1 LHPDAQGTASPS
13 PACRVDLAPQGAPR
27 QRSGVTTPLLA
38 LLTATVLAL
47 GSPASG
53 WTPPLATGWEQVLRA
68 FERPD
73 DRFAAGHRGIDVA
86 APPGAEV
93 RAIGPGRVAFVGDV
107 ARTPTVSIEH
117 DDPPWTST
125 YQPVEALVV
134 EGDRVEMGTLIGH
147 LTAHGFHCSRSCLH
161 LGLRRPAWEA
171 RDAMTDPYVDPWAWI
186 ERRPVL
192 KPLVP

>member
-1 LHPDAQGTASPS
+1 MHPDAQGTASLS
-13 PACRVDLAPQGAPR
+13 PAHRVDLASRGTPG

-38 LLTATVLAL
+38 LLTATLLAL

-53 WTPPLATGWEQVLRA
+53 WIPPLTTGWEQVLRA

-117 DDPPWTST
+117 GLNRGRRRTSRSRPSWPKAT
-125 YQPVEALVV
+125 GWRWAPSSA
-134 EGDRVEMGTLIGH
+134 TSPH
-147 LTAHGFHCSRSCLH
+147 TASTAHAAAFTSGFDGPR
-161 LGLRRPAWEA
+161 GRPA
-171 RDAMTDPYVDPWAWI
+171 MP
-186 ERRPVL
+186 
-192 KPLVP
+192 

>member
-1 LHPDAQGTASPS
+1 M
-13 PACRVDLAPQGAPR
+13 
-27 QRSGVTTPLLA
+27 TTPLLA

-53 WTPPLATGWEQVLRA
+53 WTPPLTTGWEQVLRA

-73 DRFAAGHRGIDVA
+73 DRCAAGHRGHRRRA

-93 RAIGPGRVAFVGDV
+93 RAIGRVVWRSSAMWP
-107 ARTPTVSIEH
+107 ALPTVSIEH

-147 LTAHGFHCSRSCLH
+147 LTAHGFHCSTSCLH
-161 LGLRRPAWEA
+161 LGLRRPAWGA
-171 RDAMTDPYVDPWAWI
+171 RDAMTDPYTTWI
-186 ERRPVL
+186 HGRGSSDARFSNL
-192 KPLVP
+192 

>member
-1 LHPDAQGTASPS
+1 MHPDAQGTASLS
-13 PACRVDLAPQGAPR
+13 PACGLGLASRSSPG

-38 LLTATVLAL
+38 LLTATLLTL
-47 GSPASG
+47 GPLVSG
-53 WTPPLATGWEQVLRA
+53 WIPPLTTGWEQVLRA

-73 DRFAAGHRGIDVA
+73 DRFAAGHRRIDVA
-86 APPGAEV
+86 APPEAEV
-93 RAIGPGRVAFVGDV
+93 RPIGPGRVAFVGDV

-117 DDPPWTST
+117 DHPPWTST
-125 YQPVEALVV
+125 YQPVEALVA

-147 LTAHGFHCSRSCLH
+147 LAAHGAHCSRSCLH

>member
-1 LHPDAQGTASPS
+1 MHPNAQGTASLS
-13 PACRVDLAPQGAPR
+13 PAHRVDLASRGTPG
-27 QRSGVTTPLLA
+27 QRCGVTTPLLA
-38 LLTATVLAL
+38 LLTATFLAL
-47 GSPASG
+47 GSPAAS
-53 WTPPLATGWEQVLRA
+53 WIPPLTTGWEQVLRA

-73 DRFAAGHRGIDVA
+73 NLFAAGHRGIDFV

-107 ARTPTVSIEH
+107 ARTPTVSIKH
-117 DDPPWTST
+117 DHPPWTST
-125 YQPVEALVV
+125 YQPVEALVD
-134 EGDRVEMGTLIGH
+134 EGDRVATGTIIGH
-147 LTAHGFHCSRSCLH
+147 LAARGLHCSRSCLH

-192 KPLVP
+192 KPLVS

>member
-1 LHPDAQGTASPS
+1 MHPDAQGTASLS
-13 PACRVDLAPQGAPR
+13 PACAVDLASRGTPR

-38 LLTATVLAL
+38 LLTATFLAL

-53 WTPPLATGWEQVLRA
+53 WSPPLTTGWEQVLRT

-73 DRFAAGHRGIDVA
+73 DRFAAGHRGIDFA

-147 LTAHGFHCSRSCLH
+147 LAAHGFHCSRRGLH
-161 LGLRRPAWEA
+161 LGLRRPAWDA
-171 RDAMTDPYVDPWAWI
+171 RDATTDPYVDPWAWI

>member
-1 LHPDAQGTASPS
+1 
-13 PACRVDLAPQGAPR
+13 
-27 QRSGVTTPLLA
+27 
-38 LLTATVLAL
+38 
-47 GSPASG
+47 
-53 WTPPLATGWEQVLRA
+53 
-68 FERPD
+68 
-73 DRFAAGHRGIDVA
+73 
-86 APPGAEV
+86 V

-147 LTAHGFHCSRSCLH
+147 LAAHGFHCSRSCLH
-161 LGLRRPAWEA
+161 LGLRRPAWDA

>member
-1 LHPDAQGTASPS
+1 MRPDAQGTASLS
-13 PACRVDLAPQGAPR
+13 PACGLDLASRSSPG

-38 LLTATVLAL
+38 LLTATFLAF

-53 WTPPLATGWEQVLRA
+53 WTPPLTTGWEQVLRA

-73 DRFAAGHRGIDVA
+73 DRFAAGHRGIDFA

-93 RAIGPGRVAFVGDV
+93 RASGPGRVAFVGDV
-107 ARTPTVSIEH
+107 AHTPTVSIAH
-117 DDPPWTST
+117 DHPPWTST
-125 YQPVEALVV
+125 YQPVEALVA
-134 EGDRVEMGTLIGH
+134 EGDRVDTGTIIGH
-147 LTAHGFHCSRSCLH
+147 LAAHGAHCSPSCLH

-171 RDAMTDPYVDPWAWI
+171 RDATTDPYVDPWAWI

>member
-1 LHPDAQGTASPS
+1 MHPDAQGTASLS
-13 PACRVDLAPQGAPR
+13 PARRVDLAPQGTQAAFWCDDTAA
-27 QRSGVTTPLLA
+27 GTPDGHRPSA
-38 LLTATVLAL
+38 RLTGL
-47 GSPASG
+47 GLDSSL
-53 WTPPLATGWEQVLRA
+53 TTGWEQVLRA

-117 DDPPWTST
+117 DHPPWTST

-134 EGDRVEMGTLIGH
+134 EGDRVEMGTIIGH
-147 LTAHGFHCSRSCLH
+147 LAAHGATAPAAAFTSGFDGPR
-161 LGLRRPAWEA
+161 GRPA
-171 RDAMTDPYVDPWAWI
+171 MP
-186 ERRPVL
+186 
-192 KPLVP
+192 

>member
-1 LHPDAQGTASPS
+1 MHPDAQGTASLS
-13 PACRVDLAPQGAPR
+13 PARRVDLASPCTPR
-27 QRSGVTTPLLA
+27 QRCGVTTPLLA
-38 LLTATVLAL
+38 LLTASFLAL

-53 WTPPLATGWEQVLRA
+53 WIPPLTTGWQQVLRT

-73 DRFAAGHRGIDVA
+73 DRFAAGHRGIDFA
-86 APPGAEV
+86 APVGTEV

-117 DDPPWTST
+117 DHPPWTST
-125 YQPVEALVV
+125 YQPVEALVA
-134 EGDRVEMGTLIGH
+134 EGDRVEPGTIIGH
-147 LTAHGFHCSRSCLH
+147 LSAHGFHCSRSCLH

-186 ERRPVL
+186 QRRPVL

>member
-1 LHPDAQGTASPS
+1 
-13 PACRVDLAPQGAPR
+13 
-27 QRSGVTTPLLA
+27 VTTPLLA
-38 LLTATVLAL
+38 LLTATFLAF

-53 WTPPLATGWEQVLRA
+53 WVPPLTTGWEQVLRA

-73 DRFAAGHRGIDVA
+73 DRFAAGHRGIDFA

-93 RAIGPGRVAFVGDV
+93 RAIGPGRVAFVGYV

-117 DDPPWTST
+117 DHPPWTST

-134 EGDRVEMGTLIGH
+134 ESDRVEMGTIIGH
-147 LTAHGFHCSRSCLH
+147 LAAHGAHCSPSCLH

>member
-1 LHPDAQGTASPS
+1 MHPDAQGTASLS
-13 PACRVDLAPQGAPR
+13 PAHRVDLASRGTPG

-38 LLTATVLAL
+38 LLTATFLAL
-47 GSPASG
+47 GSPASS
-53 WTPPLATGWEQVLRA
+53 WIPPLTTGWEQVQRA

-73 DRFAAGHRGIDVA
+73 NLFAAGHRGIDFV

-107 ARTPTVSIEH
+107 ARTPTVSIKH
-117 DDPPWTST
+117 DHPPWTST
-125 YQPVEALVV
+125 YHPVEALAAR
-134 EGDRVEMGTLIGH
+134 GL
-147 LTAHGFHCSRSCLH
+147 HCSRSCLH

>member
-1 LHPDAQGTASPS
+1 M
-13 PACRVDLAPQGAPR
+13 
-27 QRSGVTTPLLA
+27 TTPLLA
-38 LLTATVLAL
+38 LLTASFLAL

-53 WTPPLATGWEQVLRA
+53 WIPPLTTGWQQVLRT

-73 DRFAAGHRGIDVA
+73 DRFAAGHRGIDFA
-86 APPGAEV
+86 APVGTEV

-117 DDPPWTST
+117 DHPPWTST
-125 YQPVEALVV
+125 YQPVEALVA
-134 EGDRVEMGTLIGH
+134 EGDRVEPGTIIGH
-147 LTAHGFHCSRSCLH
+147 LAAHGFHCSRSCLH

-186 ERRPVL
+186 QRRPVL